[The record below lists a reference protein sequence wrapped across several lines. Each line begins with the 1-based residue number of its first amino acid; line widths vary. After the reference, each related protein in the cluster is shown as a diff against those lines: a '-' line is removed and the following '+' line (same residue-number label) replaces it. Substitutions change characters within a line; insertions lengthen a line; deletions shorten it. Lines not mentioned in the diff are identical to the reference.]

1 MDQEARPHAS
11 AFVDRDI
18 DAGSAEVAAAS
29 LASDAKDHL
38 AEAAA
43 PLRENA
49 RKMAEEQ
56 KEAGADRLAEFGHAV
71 HGAASGL
78 ERELPQAARLV
89 HSAADNI
96 QSASSRLRERSIDDL
111 VQMYDAFAR
120 RQPAAAFAGAVLAG
134 FALSRF
140 LKSSSAEQHEH
151 GSREHR

>member
-1 MDQEARPHAS
+1 MDQGARPQAG
-11 AFVDRDI
+11 AFGDRDV
-18 DAGSAEVAAAS
+18 DADSAKAAAAS
-29 LASDAKDHL
+29 LASDVKDHL

-56 KEAGADRLAEFGHAV
+56 KEAGADRLAEFGQAV

-96 QSASSRLRERSIDDL
+96 QSASSRLRERSVDDL
-111 VQMYDAFAR
+111 VQVYHAFAR

-140 LKSSSAEQHEH
+140 LKSSNAEPH
-151 GSREHR
+151 GHG